1 MIRRCRVKSTEPQC
15 HGEFVVNATIA
26 RRNVRLGRRKAAFQR
41 IFHDGIRTARSM
53 RYSLAQAKEPVG
65 YALLH
70 LCMGIII
77 ICRAVILW
85 AFLWHGGGINEAI
98 LFALW

>member
-1 MIRRCRVKSTEPQC
+1 
-15 HGEFVVNATIA
+15 
-26 RRNVRLGRRKAAFQR
+26 
-41 IFHDGIRTARSM
+41 M